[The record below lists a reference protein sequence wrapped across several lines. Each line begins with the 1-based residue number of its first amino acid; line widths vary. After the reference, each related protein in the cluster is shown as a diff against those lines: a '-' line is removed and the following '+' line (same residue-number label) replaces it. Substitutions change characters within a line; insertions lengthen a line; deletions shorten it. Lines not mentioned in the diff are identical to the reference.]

1 MAGLATVLGSGA
13 MTNSIDDA
21 TKASTILLMG
31 SNATETHPVIGAKIK
46 QAIRKGSKLVVADPR
61 KTELARLADIHL
73 QLKPGTDAALL
84 NGLLHIIIDKHLV
97 DKEYISQHTEGYEQ
111 LAEHVKSYTPERV
124 SAITG
129 VPVHLMRQAALTY
142 GRAAAAAVLYTMGI
156 TQHSNGTDNVL
167 AIANLALAT
176 GNLGRPGTGINP
188 LRGQNNVQGSCD
200 MGALPNVLPGY
211 VPVEQANQRFGQIW
225 QAQLPEQKGMTVGQM
240 IDGGVRALYV
250 MGENPM
256 LSDPD
261 GSHVAQCLD
270 NLDFLVVQD
279 IFLTETAERA
289 DVVLP
294 AASFA
299 EKEGSFTNTERRVQ
313 KVNQAIAPVG
323 QSRPDWQIICDIAQR
338 LGHNW
343 HYSFPGEIFAEI
355 NQAVPAYGGFDY
367 NSLESD
373 GRHWPCPETDHPG
386 TPILHAQGP
395 ARGRGVFT
403 AVDYKGPGEAAD
415 EQYPYTL
422 TTGRILFHYHTG
434 TMTRNAR
441 GLGKHRK
448 EEQAEINPAD
458 AAALGI
464 ASGDRVKI
472 TSRRGSVE
480 TAVIVTDRVPE
491 KVVFMTFHF
500 RESAANILTGNFVDP
515 VSLTPE
521 LKVAAVA
528 IEKVV

>member
-1 MAGLATVLGSGA
+1 

-21 TKASTILLMG
+21 TTADTILLMG
-31 SNATETHPVIGAKIK
+31 SNTTETHPVIGAKIK
-46 QAIRKGSKLVVADPR
+46 QAIRRGSKLVVADPR
-61 KTELARLADIHL
+61 KTELARMADVHL

-84 NGLLHIIIDKHLV
+84 NGLLHILIENGLV
-97 DKEYISQHTEGYEQ
+97 DKEYINKHTEGYEE
-111 LAEHVKSYTPERV
+111 LAAHVGAYAPERV

-129 VPVHLMRQAALTY
+129 VPVSLIRQAALLY
-142 GRAAAAAVLYTMGI
+142 GQVQNASVLYTMGI

-188 LRGQNNVQGSCD
+188 LRGQNNVQGACD

-211 VPVEQANQRFGQIW
+211 VAVEEANERFGQLW
-225 QAQLPEQKGMTVGQM
+225 QAQLPEEKGLTVGQM
-240 IDGGVRALYV
+240 IDGGVKALYV

-279 IFLTETAERA
+279 IFLTETAARA
-289 DVVLP
+289 HVVLP

-299 EKEGSFTNTERRVQ
+299 EKEGTFTNTDRRVQ
-313 KVNQAIAPVG
+313 KVNKAIAPVG
-323 QSRPDWQIICDIAQR
+323 QSRPDWEIICDIAAR
-338 LGHNW
+338 LGHKWQYNA
-343 HYSFPGEIFAEI
+343 PGEIFAEI
-355 NQAVPAYGGFDY
+355 NKAVPAYGGFEY
-367 NSLESD
+367 QSLESD
-373 GRHWPCPETDHPG
+373 GRHWPCPQTDHPG
-386 TPILHAQGP
+386 TPILHAGGP
-395 ARGRGVFT
+395 VRGKGIFT
-403 AVDYKGPGEAAD
+403 PVDYRGPGEKTD

-448 EEQAEINPAD
+448 QEMAEINPAD

-480 TAVIVTDRVPE
+480 TAVAVTDRVPE

-521 LKVAAVA
+521 LKVAAVS
-528 IEKVV
+528 IEKLV